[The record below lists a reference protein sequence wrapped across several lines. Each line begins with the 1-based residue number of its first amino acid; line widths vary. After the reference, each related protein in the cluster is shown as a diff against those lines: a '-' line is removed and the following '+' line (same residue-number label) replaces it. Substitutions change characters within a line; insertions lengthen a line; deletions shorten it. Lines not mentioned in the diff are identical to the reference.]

1 MVGLSILLALVALTL
16 ALRPPERWRSGAG
29 AGLPVFALGTA
40 AVAVA
45 VLATSAQSREW
56 PAPALLAAGWFALR
70 GLTRAERTA
79 HQRAAGAAAVLLAV
93 LGAVAIV
100 TMAPGA

>member
-1 MVGLSILLALVALTL
+1 MVGLSILLALLALAL

-40 AVAVA
+40 AVAMA
-45 VLATSAQSREW
+45 VLEISARSRDW
-56 PAPALLAAGWFALR
+56 PAPALLAVGWFALR
-70 GLTRAERTA
+70 GLTRPERTA
-79 HQRAAGAAAVLLAV
+79 RQRAAGAGAVLLAV

-100 TMAPGA
+100 TVAPAA